1 MRNIVI
7 LLEALV
13 DEINL
18 ISLRSFLVNHFV
30 TLYENRALKQFT
42 QKASSKKY
50 LEYLKKQRRSF

>member
-18 ISLRSFLVNHFV
+18 ISLRSFFVNHFV
-30 TLYENRALKQFT
+30 TLYENRAPNSL
-42 QKASSKKY
+42 
-50 LEYLKKQRRSF
+50 LKKHQAKNI

>member
-13 DEINL
+13 DEINF

-30 TLYENRALKQFT
+30 TLYENRAPKKFT

-50 LEYLKKQRRSF
+50 LEYLK